1 MAAGFPAKTSF
12 TDGSVLPASDLNDLG
27 GTINKVYNAGTY
39 PNQLSYRSSS
49 DSILRPIPWGVAAGK
64 INYTSN
70 INPGGVASVSVTFV
84 TPARFTLNP
93 IVTATAEVTGS
104 TNVYASC
111 STDSVQTSGFT
122 ARIYNVASGS
132 DRIITNTY
140 VHYHAIQMTGNDAS
154 NNG

>member
-49 DSILRPIPWGVAAGK
+49 DSILRPIPWGVATGK
-64 INYTSN
+64 INYASN
-70 INPGGVASVSVTFV
+70 INPGGVASVTVTFA
-84 TPARFTLNP
+84 TPARFTQNP

-111 STDSVQTSGFT
+111 STDSVTTSGFT
-122 ARIYNVASGS
+122 ARLYNVASGN

-140 VHYHAIQMTGNDAS
+140 VHYHAIQMTGTDAS